1 MNELE
6 RDIYGDLFGEGG
18 DDADLD
24 LDTSDLDKMEI
35 PDFDEEGDGDD
46 DIDAM
51 LSTITSGDSGDPED
65 DDEDDDLSELE
76 NEYNAAAAASA
87 GAMDNLGDDDLEDD
101 VPDEEEECGGTNT
114 ECGGEACNSEDGED
128 VVPLTPDSDAE
139 GDRLLE
145 AIATPDLIE
154 NTLTDDEY
162 DDFVESGDIYTA
174 VAEGLISDAY
184 LEEAL
189 SGDDM
194 DGIFTESAKFAP
206 EGRKYKMTKKARL
219 RQLYEISLQIE
230 ARLHHDSYYPKM
242 MKVYAI
248 RRKIR
253 AQWRKRYHALAM
265 KRAKKYLRKIM
276 MSKSNGVSTMA
287 HRLVGGK
294 PNHK

>member
-1 MNELE
+1 M
-6 RDIYGDLFGEGG
+6 YGGLFGEGG
-18 DDADLD
+18 DDDLD
-24 LDTSDLDKMEI
+24 LDTGDLDKMDDI
-35 PDFDEEGDGDD
+35 PDFDEESESDD

-51 LSTITSGDSGDPED
+51 LSTITTGDAGDPD
-65 DDEDDDLSELE
+65 DDDDDDLSELE

-87 GAMDNLGDDDLEDD
+87 GAMDNFGDDDLDD
-101 VPDEEEECGGTNT
+101 VADDEEECGN
-114 ECGGEACNSEDGED
+114 ECGESECGTEDGED
-128 VVPLTPDSDAE
+128 VAPLDSDSDAQ

-145 AIATPDLIE
+145 AIATPELIE

-184 LEEAL
+184 LEEAI

-194 DGIFTESAKFAP
+194 DGIFTESSKFAP

-230 ARLHHDSYYPKM
+230 ARLHHDAYYAKM

-253 AQWRKRYHALAM
+253 AQWRKRYHAQAM

-276 MSKSNGVSTMA
+276 TSKSSGVSTMA
-287 HRLVGGK
+287 HRLVGGNK

>member
-1 MNELE
+1 MTDLE
-6 RDIYGDLFGEGG
+6 REIYGSLYGESG
-18 DDADLD
+18 DDDLD
-24 LDTSDLDKMEI
+24 LDTSDLDKMEV

-51 LSTITSGDSGDPED
+51 LSTITTGDSGDPD
-65 DDEDDDLSELE
+65 DDDDDDLSELE

-87 GAMDNLGDDDLEDD
+87 GAMDGIGDDDDLDD
-101 VPDEEEECGGTNT
+101 VPDDEEECGNGN
-114 ECGGEACNSEDGED
+114 ECGESECGTEDGED
-128 VVPLTPDSDAE
+128 VAPLTPDADAQ

-184 LEEAL
+184 LEEAI
-189 SGDDM
+189 SNDDF

-230 ARLHHDSYYPKM
+230 ARLHHDSYYAKM

-253 AQWRKRYHALAM
+253 AQWRRKYHAQAM

-287 HRLVGGK
+287 HRLVGGNK